1 MRSLTLLVAGLFLT
15 GCATTGPSME
25 RVALSPSAEAD
36 PWERGNRQLYAA
48 NRAVD
53 RAMLKPVAQGYR
65 AIVPTAARRGISNAF
80 GTLGEPNN
88 AVNAIM
94 QGKIKRAFR
103 ALDRILVNGILGLGL
118 ADHATAMGLDEQ
130 RHDFG
135 QTLAVW
141 GVPSGPFL
149 MLPLFGPST
158 ARDAVGTFMDFLVLD
173 PVDYGERRLVG
184 TGEQISILAG
194 RVIDQR
200 AILAEQGE
208 QLLLGAADEY
218 AVLRSGWLQRRRFEL
233 FDGMPPIADEE
244 DITDEVPAPPPSPA
258 PAPDSAPVPATPAA
272 SDPAPAPLPS

>member
-1 MRSLTLLVAGLFLT
+1 
-15 GCATTGPSME
+15 ME
-25 RVALSPSAEAD
+25 RVAITPVAEAD
-36 PWERGNRQLYAA
+36 PWERTNRRLYTT

-53 RAMLKPVAQGYR
+53 RAVLRPVAQGYR
-65 AIVPTAARRGISNAF
+65 AIVPTAARRGISTAF
-80 GTLGEPNN
+80 DTLGEPNN
-88 AVNAIM
+88 AVNAIA

-118 ADHATAMGLDEQ
+118 ADHASAMGLEEQ
-130 RHDFG
+130 PHDFG

-141 GVPSGPFL
+141 GVPSGPFV

-158 ARDAVGTFMDFLVLD
+158 ARDAVGTVMDFFVLD
-173 PVDYGERRLVG
+173 PVDYGERRLLG

-218 AVLRSGWLQRRRFEL
+218 AVLRSGWLQRRRYEL
-233 FDGMPPIADEE
+233 FDGMPPMADEDDLTTE
-244 DITDEVPAPPPSPA
+244 
-258 PAPDSAPVPATPAA
+258 
-272 SDPAPAPLPS
+272 APAPLPSPAPVPDSAPAPATPAAAGPAPAPPPS